1 MSIKYKKLL
10 TIDDLVKFCRENS
23 FCKFNAQ
30 DEGYRLT
37 VQVPAKFDIDEA
49 DDDHRGMLKLK
60 IKVFHTGLN
69 RNGSYVSEEAAKN
82 AMPTLKN
89 RPLLGAIH
97 QLDSGEWDFE
107 SHNMIVVQNE
117 NGEDEVEY
125 IERQIGSFSEQDPF
139 FEYDEENDKTFV
151 CAYAYVA
158 EEYTKAADIIRRKNG
173 TKNSCELTIEELSFN
188 AKENFLS
195 LDKFYVTGS
204 TLLGS
209 RADGREIEEGMKG
222 SRADIFDFSEENNSV
237 FSHDEKLIEILEKIS
252 NKIDNLSNLTI
263 YENSQKGGNLVS
275 KFEELLEKYGKQA
288 DDIDFEYESMTDEEL
303 EAKFAEL
310 FGDKNT
316 EGEGEDP
323 DLTSDGEDTSIEEEF
338 DDETETE
345 VEEEVEET
353 SDETDEEIE
362 TVVEFSV
369 KYSVSNKD
377 GMIKEYELSLDDITN
392 ALYWLVNDTY
402 SESDNGWYS
411 VQVYESHVIM
421 SDWWN
426 GRNYKQ
432 SYKREDDNF
441 SLTGDRVEVYSNW
454 LTKDEEA
461 ALAELRSNYELAVEK
476 LSSYQAVEEFNNK
489 VSLISSADYSS
500 IADKEDFTSLVESV
514 NNKTDNL
521 TFDELKSKC
530 DELLLS
536 YAKSGSLTFAA
547 NDTSKKVITRVVGL
561 PSETKNKKSR
571 YGKLFSTK

>member
-23 FCKFNAQ
+23 FCKFNAN

-69 RNGSYVSEEAAKN
+69 RNGSYVSEEAAKD

-107 SHNMIVVQNE
+107 SHNMIIVQNE

-209 RADGREIEEGMKG
+209 RADGKEIEEGMKG

-237 FSHDEKLIEILEKIS
+237 FSHDEKLIEILEQIN

-275 KFEELLEKYGKQA
+275 KFEELLEKYVKQA
-288 DDIDFEYESMTDEEL
+288 GDIDFEYESMTDEEL

-310 FGDKNT
+310 FGEENT

-323 DLTSDGEDTSIEEEF
+323 DLTSDGEETSIEEEF
-338 DDETETE
+338 E
-345 VEEEVEET
+345 
-353 SDETDEEIE
+353 DETDVEDEVEGEISEGEVE
-362 TVVEFSV
+362 TESNNEFSV
-369 KYSVSNKD
+369 KYSV
-377 GMIKEYELSLDDITN
+377 
-392 ALYWLVNDTY
+392 
-402 SESDNGWYS
+402 
-411 VQVYESHVIM
+411 Q
-421 SDWWN
+421 
-426 GRNYKQ
+426 
-432 SYKREDDNF
+432 
-441 SLTGDRVEVYSNW
+441 
-454 LTKDEEA
+454 TKM
-461 ALAELRSNYELAVEK
+461 V
-476 LSSYQAVEEFNNK
+476 
-489 VSLISSADYSS
+489 
-500 IADKEDFTSLVESV
+500 
-514 NNKTDNL
+514 
-521 TFDELKSKC
+521 
-530 DELLLS
+530 
-536 YAKSGSLTFAA
+536 
-547 NDTSKKVITRVVGL
+547 
-561 PSETKNKKSR
+561 
-571 YGKLFSTK
+571 